1 MDKGTK
7 QSQTCYN
14 CGGTYPHEGMPC
26 RVTRKACHNCL
37 KTGHFVRDCK
47 SEHKQPFRKPRA
59 PQNQYQSQANRLNP
73 LNQDPQHQTL
83 PLEITAQGAPE
94 DSNRMLIKMPNSL
107 LSIVTHASHSDM
119 VTPPHHLYN
128 NTNCPPN
135 HGTGFTWIFV
145 VRFPQRKQYL
155 SLFPE
160 VEIMKSTRASAVT
173 NQLDRIFA
181 VHGIPSEI
189 YSDNGPPFASDAMK
203 QFM

>member
-59 PQNQYQSQANRLNP
+59 PQNQYQSHANRLNP

-83 PLEITAQGAPE
+83 PPEITAQGAPE

-107 LSIVTHASHSDM
+107 LSIVTHASHLDM
-119 VTPPHHLYN
+119 VTPPPPLQQHQLPSKPWDRLHMDFCGPFPTEETILVVVSRSRN
-128 NTNCPPN
+128 N
-135 HGTGFTWIFV
+135 
-145 VRFPQRKQYL
+145 
-155 SLFPE
+155 
-160 VEIMKSTRASAVT
+160 EI
-173 NQLDRIFA
+173 
-181 VHGIPSEI
+181 H
-189 YSDNGPPFASDAMK
+189 
-203 QFM
+203 

>member
-1 MDKGTK
+1 MEKQHRQETVYENTRHNFPPMDKGTK

-119 VTPPHHLYN
+119 VTPPTTSTTTPTALQTMGQASHGFLWSVSHRGN
-128 NTNCPPN
+128 NTCCC
-135 HGTGFTWIFV
+135 F
-145 VRFPQRKQYL
+145 QK
-155 SLFPE
+155 
-160 VEIMKSTRASAVT
+160 
-173 NQLDRIFA
+173 
-181 VHGIPSEI
+181 
-189 YSDNGPPFASDAMK
+189 
-203 QFM
+203 